1 MTFEALK
8 TPSSGAKGLILL
20 ENAYIGHSDVTKAR
34 AVGRVTGINT
44 VETQAQ
50 LVNPVKNSRMFEGR
64 ASADN
69 GATWLPTVLTG
80 DSRHI
85 LFTGLTPGQEYTIQI
100 RALGG
105 STGQSD
111 WSDPVKHRSM

>member
-1 MTFEALK
+1 
-8 TPSSGAKGLILL
+8 
-20 ENAYIGHSDVTKAR
+20 
-34 AVGRVTGINT
+34 